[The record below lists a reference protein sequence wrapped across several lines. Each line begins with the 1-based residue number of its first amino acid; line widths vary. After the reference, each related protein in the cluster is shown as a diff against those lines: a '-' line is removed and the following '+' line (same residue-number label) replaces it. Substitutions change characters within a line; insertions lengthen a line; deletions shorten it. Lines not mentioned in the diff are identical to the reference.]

1 MSADKYRSGLETG
14 KRWAVRAALAGGL
27 YWVMSPA
34 EYTLD
39 AQKDYAP
46 NPVQQ
51 EFLRLAAQK
60 FDYVLLG
67 DTSHKRA
74 EIGLFAEH
82 PDTVAALAAGGDRFF
97 FTEHAPHKQKQI
109 EDVRARPAPE
119 DGGAHYNWSSS
130 WVCSAEARERYNVNY
145 ENGVRANPDMK
156 FIVAD
161 QRFSDDS
168 AAGKA
173 MNGWGTYLTLSLP
186 VEGYDMVYG
195 CVGTQAFIPYILTK
209 VFASGAVADLTD
221 DRSTADFIRKT
232 APEGGTIFYGAGH
245 FEDEPG
251 VLSTLLQDEGKT
263 TGLINIYADATH
275 ARRAARH
282 ESAYMV
288 ADHGSHPQDGIRTY
302 TPEMDALYRQA
313 VENVRTRTV
322 AVTPKGVA
330 PG

>member
-1 MSADKYRSGLETG
+1 MSADKFRNGLETG

-39 AQKDYAP
+39 TQKDYAP

-67 DTSHKRA
+67 DTDHRRA

-97 FTEHAPHKQKQI
+97 FTEHAPPEQEQI
-109 EDVRARPAPE
+109 DNVRARPAPA
-119 DGGAHYNWSSS
+119 DGGAYYDWSPS
-130 WVCSAEARERYNVNY
+130 WVCNAEARDRYNVNY
-145 ENGVRANPDMK
+145 ESSIRANPDMK
-156 FIVAD
+156 FIAAD
-161 QRFSDDS
+161 QRHADDS

-173 MNGWGTYLTLSLP
+173 MNGWGTYLTFTLP
-186 VEGYDMVYG
+186 VVGYKAVYG
-195 CVGTQAFIPYILTK
+195 CFGLQAFIPFALASI
-209 VFASGAVADLTD
+209 FASGAVADLVD
-221 DRSTADFIRKT
+221 DRSTADFVRQT
-232 APEGGTIFYGAGH
+232 APKGGTIFYGAGH
-245 FEDEPG
+245 FKGEAG
-251 VLSTLLQDEGKT
+251 RLRTLLQDEGKT

-275 ARRAARH
+275 ARR
-282 ESAYMV
+282 EDNKVSAYML
-288 ADHGSHPQDGIRTY
+288 ADNSGAPQDGIHTY
-302 TPEMDALYRQA
+302 TPEMEALYRQA
-313 VENVRTRTV
+313 VENVRMRTV
-322 AVTPKGVA
+322 HVAPKGMA